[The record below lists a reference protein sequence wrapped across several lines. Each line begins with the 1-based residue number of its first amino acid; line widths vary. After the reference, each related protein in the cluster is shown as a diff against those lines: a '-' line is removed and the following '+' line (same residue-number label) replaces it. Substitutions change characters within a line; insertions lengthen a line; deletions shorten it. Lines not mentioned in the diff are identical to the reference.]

1 MKKTFTNTRPSQH
14 SGSARTAPHSPS
26 AHLLYNLCLSAL
38 LLAGVALSGCAFTE
52 YGNRINQEQ
61 LDIARLEDKRHNLET
76 QFIIVLNNLETHPGE
91 ERLIKERD
99 EVRAKIIDISSLIT
113 DKRKMLDQ
121 SFREW
126 EQKIVE
132 EKIQQQMID
141 KEVKDNEGKN
151 EDVEFENK

>member
-1 MKKTFTNTRPSQH
+1 MKKTFTIIRPLPLP
-14 SGSARTAPHSPS
+14 G
-26 AHLLYNLCLSAL
+26 YLSAACLFLGL
-38 LLAGVALSGCAFTE
+38 LMQGCAFTD

-61 LDIARLEDKRHNLET
+61 LDIARLEDKRHTLET

-91 ERLIKERD
+91 LLKERD
-99 EVRAKIIDISSLIT
+99 EVRGKLIDVSSLIIE
-113 DKRKMLDQ
+113 KRKLLDQ

-132 EKIQQQMID
+132 ERIQQQMID
-141 KEVKDNEGKN
+141 KEVKDNEGKV

>member
-1 MKKTFTNTRPSQH
+1 MKKTSTSI
-14 SGSARTAPHSPS
+14 SAW
-26 AHLLYNLCLSAL
+26 
-38 LLAGVALSGCAFTE
+38 LLAAALFSGCAFTE

-61 LDIARLEDKRHNLET
+61 LDIARLEDKRHTLET

-91 ERLIKERD
+91 EKLIKERD
-99 EVRAKIIDISSLIT
+99 EVRGKLIDVSSLIME
-113 DKRKMLDQ
+113 KRKLLDQ

-132 EKIQQQMID
+132 ERIQQQMID
-141 KEVKDNEGKN
+141 KEIRDNEGKN